1 LRAEETRLSHA
12 GHGHDPYRNPA
23 DLEDYLRRLEG
34 SERAEWQKP
43 DEVVAALGLRAGDT
57 GCEIGAGPGYFSL
70 RLARA
75 AGHVFA
81 VEVHPRML
89 EVLRE
94 RIAAARVSNLTP
106 VFGLSGDPLLPP
118 ASCNLALIVNTFH
131 HFPDGVAYLRRLVSA
146 LKPDGRIVNIDFHER
161 ELPVGPPPE
170 HKLSRDAFL
179 HLAGEGGLRLHREHT
194 FLPWQYFLELKQA

>member
-1 LRAEETRLSHA
+1 MSHA
-12 GHGHDPYRNPA
+12 GHEHDRYGNPA

-34 SERAEWQKP
+34 SERAEWQRP
-43 DEVVAALGLRAGDT
+43 DESVAALGLRPGDT
-57 GCEIGAGPGYFSL
+57 ACEIGAGPGYFAL

-94 RIAAARVSNLTP
+94 RITAAGISNLTP
-106 VFGLSGDPLLPP
+106 VLGLPEDPLLPP
-118 ASCNLALIVNTFH
+118 ASCDLALIVNTFH
-131 HFPDGVAYLRRLVSA
+131 HFPDGVAYLRRVMRA
-146 LKPDGRIVNIDFHER
+146 LKPGGRVANIDFQER

-179 HLAGEGGLRLHREHT
+179 RIASEAGLSLDREHT
-194 FLPWQYFLELKQA
+194 FLPWQYFLVLKPA